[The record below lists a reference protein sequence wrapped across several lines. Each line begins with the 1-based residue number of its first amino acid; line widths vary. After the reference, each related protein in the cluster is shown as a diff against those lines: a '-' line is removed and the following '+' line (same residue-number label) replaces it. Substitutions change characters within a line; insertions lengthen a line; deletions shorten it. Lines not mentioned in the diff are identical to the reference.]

1 MEKYRVL
8 QKFVLAMFIFLTA
21 LTFSSCSHSGKEY
34 KPAFEDSSIE
44 PIPYE
49 DEEAYDEEENGEGR
63 QSKKSISGFF
73 KMPFEDSS
81 PEAKQ
86 ACTDER
92 LDESGGGP
100 VAPEIQEKL
109 DAASALCEKAQELW
123 KEDRV
128 EEAVSNLD
136 QAYNQVMDIEDS
148 ENPAVLDQME
158 ELRVLISKRLL
169 EIYSSKK
176 TTVQGTHKE
185 IPLTINHHVEAEI
198 RSFQSGERSFFVNA
212 YKRSGL
218 YRDMIVKALKEA
230 GLPEELSWLP
240 LIESGYK
247 VRALSPARALGMWQF
262 IPSTGYKFGLTR
274 DKWIDERMD
283 PEKSTVAAINYMKEM
298 HEMFGDWMTVLA
310 GYNCGE
316 WRVLNV
322 IKQQKINYLDN
333 FWDLYERLPR
343 ETARYVPRFLAT
355 LAVIKDPKKY
365 GFDELG
371 EPYDSIEYEAVQLNR
386 KVRLQ
391 DIAVSSGVNLGNL
404 ELLNPE
410 LRFQVTPE
418 DGYSLKVPK
427 EKGQTVLASLDTITE
442 SETSYSSQEERETP
456 EAGPVKKQASTAAS
470 VKKSYEK
477 KSVAPKY
484 SSYHKVKTG
493 ETIYSVARDYNTN
506 VQSIMAVNKI
516 GRTNKI
522 YVGQKLKLPGS
533 AKAPKKSYAS
543 SSKGSKSKMT
553 NYKVRSG
560 DTLWSVAKRHGTT
573 AQAIK
578 QLNKIKG
585 NCLMKGQVI
594 RIPRS
599 KG

>member
-8 QKFVLAMFIFLTA
+8 QKIVLGMFILLTI
-21 LTFSSCSHSGKEY
+21 LTFSCSHSGKQY
-34 KPAFEDSSIE
+34 QPAFEDSSIE

-49 DEEAYDEEENGEGR
+49 DEEAYYEEENGESR
-63 QSKKSISGFF
+63 ESKKSISGFF
-73 KMPFEDSS
+73 NMMDSS
-81 PEAKQ
+81 PEAKE
-86 ACTDER
+86 ACTDEM
-92 LDESGGGP
+92 LDESKGGP

-109 DAASALCEKAQELW
+109 DAASALCEKAQSLW
-123 KEDRV
+123 KEDRI
-128 EEAVSNLD
+128 EEAVNYLD
-136 QAYNQVMDIEDS
+136 QAYNQLMDIEDS
-148 ENPAVLDQME
+148 ENPEVLRQME
-158 ELRVLISKRLL
+158 DLRVLISKRLL
-169 EIYSSKK
+169 EIYSSKH
-176 TTVQGTHKE
+176 TTVQGTHNA

-322 IKQQKINYLDN
+322 IRQQKINYLDN

-355 LAVIKDPKKY
+355 LAVVSDPKKY
-365 GFDELG
+365 GFHDLE
-371 EPYDSIEYEAVQLNR
+371 EPYEPIEYEVVQLNNQ
-386 KVRLQ
+386 VRLQ
-391 DIAVSSGVNLGNL
+391 DVASSSGLNPGNL

-410 LRFQVTPE
+410 LRGG
-418 DGYSLKVPK
+418 GYSLKVPK
-427 EKGQTVLASLDTITE
+427 EKGQILLASLDTVPTPE
-442 SETSYSSQEERETP
+442 MSYSREEEEPT
-456 EAGPVKKQASTAAS
+456 QA
-470 VKKSYEK
+470 KKSYERK
-477 KSVAPKY
+477 PKVPKY

-493 ETIYSVARDYNTN
+493 ETIYSIARDYNTN
-506 VQSIMAVNKI
+506 IKSIMAVNKI

-533 AKAPKKSYAS
+533 AKASKKTYT
-543 SSKGSKSKMT
+543 KGSKNKMKS
-553 NYKVRSG
+553 YKVRGG

-594 RIPRS
+594 RIPQ
-599 KG
+599 G